1 MTSGFDQPSHSKALV
16 ARCHVVAKASSSAH
30 ARWTQA
36 TRKGWTGARLPL
48 PDGRAGITSGMT
60 GVPTPSKILETGW
73 NGILLLEQALVDC
86 VGFRFE

>member
-1 MTSGFDQPSHSKALV
+1 
-16 ARCHVVAKASSSAH
+16 
-30 ARWTQA
+30 
-36 TRKGWTGARLPL
+36 
-48 PDGRAGITSGMT
+48 MT